1 MNIKNIGGLT
11 VSELQREINSGG
23 KFVEYNYA
31 VSIIVMTLKKTSD
44 IYFVRSDENA
54 VTQGLVYSLI
64 SLFVGWWGI
73 PWGPV
78 YTIGSFIIN
87 FGGGRDV
94 TDEVMA
100 SLAARDLLSEMPM
113 TVNA

>member
-1 MNIKNIGGLT
+1 MKIKNTGGLT
-11 VSELQREINSGG
+11 VSDLQREINSGG

-31 VSIIVMTLKKTSD
+31 VSIIVMTFKRSSD

-54 VTQGLVYSLI
+54 VANGLIYSLI
-64 SLFVGWWGI
+64 SFLVGWWGI

-78 YTIGSFIIN
+78 HTIRSFITN
-87 FGGGRDV
+87 FGGGKDI
-94 TDEVMA
+94 TDEIMA

-113 TVNA
+113 TVNV